1 MISLFGKR
9 RVLYVQMLASGMK
22 QRNSISLLHRY
33 HTKTRSG
40 LAIEEN
46 SLDCAM
52 FSPTIGCLTMVI
64 PILRM
69 TTILFLLF
77 FNILRQRTGGFHCNE
92 FWQCYIVTNMLYVLI
107 SLLEEIIVM
116 HGVYL
121 WIVTAISAA
130 VIFVIGTVNHPNISY
145 DMVEL
150 RRSKTLARSILAIEL
165 LVLFFMGAI
174 RIERVYIYYMSVSII
189 LCAVLILLAK
199 VFRQDVKEDEN
210 KKNCEECI
218 A

>member
-1 MISLFGKR
+1 MVDKSARYITDSIISEGLIAENLKDWYVYSFTRTIEMAINVGTIMLLS
-9 RVLYVQMLASGMK
+9 VLLKNTV
-22 QRNSISLLHRY
+22 
-33 HTKTRSG
+33 
-40 LAIEEN
+40 
-46 SLDCAM
+46 
-52 FSPTIGCLTMVI
+52 
-64 PILRM
+64 

-116 HGVYL
+116 HGVFL

-199 VFRQDVKEDEN
+199 VFRQEVKEDEN